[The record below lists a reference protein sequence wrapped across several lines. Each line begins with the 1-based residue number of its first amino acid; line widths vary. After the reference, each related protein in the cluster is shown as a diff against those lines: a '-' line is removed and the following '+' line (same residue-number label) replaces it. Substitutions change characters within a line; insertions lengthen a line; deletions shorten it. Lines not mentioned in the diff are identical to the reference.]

1 MTQVLNSWILVG
13 INVNVKL
20 LMVILT
26 PYGEN
31 LLSMEATQKKKRA
44 GEGQRGDG
52 GGGRER
58 DIRLLILCKL
68 LDQTMSEADI
78 LVLFQL
84 HQTINS
90 LFV

>member
-31 LLSMEATQKKKRA
+31 LLSMEAT
-44 GEGQRGDG
+44 
-52 GGGRER
+52 
-58 DIRLLILCKL
+58 
-68 LDQTMSEADI
+68 
-78 LVLFQL
+78 
-84 HQTINS
+84 
-90 LFV
+90 

>member
-44 GEGQRGDG
+44 GEGQREEMGEEG
-52 GGGRER
+52 ERETS
-58 DIRLLILCKL
+58 DC
-68 LDQTMSEADI
+68 
-78 LVLFQL
+78 
-84 HQTINS
+84 
-90 LFV
+90 